1 MPTPVEKVDELIHIW
16 HQSPEH
22 AIPRLQ
28 GCDRFLLQHAESLE
42 SRLDL
47 LLRDSASSG
56 MAAEADADLW
66 RWSTARYALFWVLVA
81 VLCFGALVAGYFLA
95 ISG

>member
-1 MPTPVEKVDELIHIW
+1 MPTPVEKVDGLIHIW

-22 AIPRLQ
+22 AIRRLQ
-28 GCDRFLLQHAESLE
+28 CCDHFLLQHAESLE
-42 SRLDL
+42 SRLHL

-56 MAAEADADLW
+56 MAAETDAAFW
-66 RWSTARYALFWVLVA
+66 RWSTTRYALFWVLVA
-81 VLCFGALVAGYFLA
+81 VLCFGALAAGYFLA